1 MRNFSLDAIM
11 VVKIWM
17 VDRRNILNLVKAK
30 QNFILF
36 VCRVRRTGYYPSLQ
50 IMNRLYENTCTI
62 ECKNIAAA
70 Y

>member
-36 VCRVRRTGYYPSLQ
+36 AWRVRRTGYYQSLQ
-50 IMNRLYENTCTI
+50 IINRLYENTI